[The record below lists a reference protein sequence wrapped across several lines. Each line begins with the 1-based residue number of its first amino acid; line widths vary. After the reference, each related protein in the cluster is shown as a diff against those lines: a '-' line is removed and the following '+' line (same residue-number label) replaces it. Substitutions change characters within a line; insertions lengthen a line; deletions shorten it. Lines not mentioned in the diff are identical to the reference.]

1 MEKTFAVIENGV
13 VVNCIVATSKEEAEE
28 ATQLQCVEY
37 LNVEVGFHYQNDVF
51 SKPTE

>member
-13 VVNCIVATSKEEAEE
+13 VVNCIVANNKEEAEE
-28 ATQLQCVEY
+28 LTQLQCVEY
-37 LNVEVGFHYQNDVF
+37 LNVEVGFHYENDVF